1 MKIKFTHY
9 ITAICIVFMSFTA
22 QAQSKVTHIDFQ
34 KLVGEMPEVIAA
46 QEEIQKLEKD
56 YTNEIEASLKELQTK
71 MQNYSADAE
80 NQTDLTNQKRQ
91 QELQGMEQNIQ
102 QFRQTALQDVQKKQA
117 DLLRPLIEKA
127 RAAVEKVATAQGV
140 DYVMDSSQGSSV
152 LMAKGKD
159 LMAEVKTE
167 LGF

>member
-9 ITAICIVFMSFTA
+9 ITAICILFMSFAA

-127 RAAVEKVATAQGV
+127 RAAVEKVATAKGF

>member
-1 MKIKFTHY
+1 
-9 ITAICIVFMSFTA
+9 MSFTA
-22 QAQSKVTHIDFQ
+22 QAQSKVSHIDFQ
-34 KLVGEMPEVIAA
+34 KLVSEMPEVIAA

-56 YTNEIEASLKELQTK
+56 YTNEIESSLKELQTK

-102 QFRQTALQDVQKKQA
+102 QFRQTALQDVQQKQA

-127 RAAVEKVATAQGV
+127 RAAAEKVATAQGF

-159 LMAEVKTE
+159 LMADVKTE

>member
-1 MKIKFTHY
+1 
-9 ITAICIVFMSFTA
+9 
-22 QAQSKVTHIDFQ
+22 
-34 KLVGEMPEVIAA
+34 MPEVIAA
-46 QEEIQKLEKD
+46 EEFKNLKRIILMRLNFLLKNYKRNAKLF
-56 YTNEIEASLKELQTK
+56 
-71 MQNYSADAE
+71 ADAE

-127 RAAVEKVATAQGV
+127 RAAVEKVATAQGF

-152 LMAKGKD
+152 LMSKGKD
-159 LMAEVKTE
+159 LMADVKTE